1 MMHITKKVYMSVG
14 HDTYYKENN
23 TCRWDMIHITK
34 KVYMSVGHG
43 TQYKENNT
51 C

>member
-1 MMHITKKVYMSVG
+1 MG

-34 KVYMSVGHG
+34 KIIHVDG
-43 TQYKENNT
+43 T
-51 C
+51 